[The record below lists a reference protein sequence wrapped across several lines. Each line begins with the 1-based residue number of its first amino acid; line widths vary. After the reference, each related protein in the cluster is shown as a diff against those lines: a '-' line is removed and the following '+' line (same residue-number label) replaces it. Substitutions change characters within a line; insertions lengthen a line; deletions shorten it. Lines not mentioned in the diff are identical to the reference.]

1 MRNLN
6 SDLRALRLY
15 YVYFVSITFILCQF
29 LLILIFQVSKTF
41 FGVVFVLYE
50 NLQSKFSLIL
60 FAYNLMI
67 GYLKKNRENYLREYF
82 V

>member
-1 MRNLN
+1 M
-6 SDLRALRLY
+6 
-15 YVYFVSITFILCQF
+15 
-29 LLILIFQVSKTF
+29 F

-50 NLQSKFSLIL
+50 SLQSKFSLIL

-67 GYLKKNRENYLREYF
+67 GYFNKNKENYAREYF